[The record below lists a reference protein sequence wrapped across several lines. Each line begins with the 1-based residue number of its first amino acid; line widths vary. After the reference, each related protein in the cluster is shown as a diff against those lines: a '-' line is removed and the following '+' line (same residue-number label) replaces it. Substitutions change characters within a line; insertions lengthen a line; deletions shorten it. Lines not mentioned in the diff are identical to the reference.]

1 MSTQLKGTFIPFVF
15 LISCILLACGGGDY
29 SPKPR
34 GYHKITFPEKEY
46 IKFDSTCPFTF
57 DYPKYAKVVPDQSK
71 NTEPCWI
78 NVEFPEFDAKLHLSY
93 KSVNNGARFYA
104 LAEDSRRFVF
114 KHTVKAD
121 GIGENMI
128 QDTARDVYG
137 IYYTIAGNAASNIQ
151 FFLTD
156 TNTHFLRGALYFN
169 SAPQI
174 DSIKPVLE
182 FIKSDIEVL
191 MESLEWRD

>member
-1 MSTQLKGTFIPFVF
+1 
-15 LISCILLACGGGDY
+15 
-29 SPKPR
+29 
-34 GYHKITFPEKEY
+34 
-46 IKFDSTCPFTF
+46 
-57 DYPKYAKVVPDQSK
+57 
-71 NTEPCWI
+71 
-78 NVEFPEFDAKLHLSY
+78 
-93 KSVNNGARFYA
+93 
-104 LAEDSRRFVF
+104 AEDSRRFVF

-182 FIKSDIEVL
+182 FIKADIEVL